1 MPFGLKVPSKNTLIF
16 SGVAGG
22 IAGLV
27 YSSNKYAQ
35 DARTR
40 LSQRVSFLA
49 DRPCGVHEMPRKVT
63 VYITAPPGDGLEK
76 SRTWFREYVKPI
88 LVAGAVDYEIKEAKS
103 PGQIETSV
111 MEEIVQRR
119 REAAAEAATIAESTD
134 HEPLE
139 NKSNTGFTSPV
150 ENMNNKKKSEVVSDG
165 ILAIG
170 RNAYR
175 EVLSG
180 LAKGCDASLAVVV
193 EEPALEEI
201 KVEEESKTPEN
212 MKDPVIVEETL
223 EMLEPMEVLD
233 HFSLPPKFSPVMYI
247 PHVNIIG
254 WTNIPYRL
262 YMWYAD
268 YKRIEEVGKYAVAAV
283 LNQTRPFEER
293 DADLGQDEKKYWIG
307 HETAEV
313 LKENDTPIQ
322 VDERI
327 FDKLS
332 TYTSDDLP

>member
-88 LVAGAVDYEIKEAKS
+88 LVAGAVDYEIKEAKT

-119 REAAAEAATIAESTD
+119 REAAAEAAAIAESTD

-165 ILAIG
+165 ILGIG
-170 RNAYR
+170 RNANR
-175 EVLSG
+175 EVLCALG
-180 LAKGCDASLAVVV
+180 KGWDFILAV
-193 EEPALEEI
+193 
-201 KVEEESKTPEN
+201 
-212 MKDPVIVEETL
+212 
-223 EMLEPMEVLD
+223 
-233 HFSLPPKFSPVMYI
+233 F
-247 PHVNIIG
+247 
-254 WTNIPYRL
+254 
-262 YMWYAD
+262 
-268 YKRIEEVGKYAVAAV
+268 
-283 LNQTRPFEER
+283 
-293 DADLGQDEKKYWIG
+293 
-307 HETAEV
+307 AEV
-313 LKENDTPIQ
+313 RLLE
-322 VDERI
+322 V
-327 FDKLS
+327 
-332 TYTSDDLP
+332 

>member
-1 MPFGLKVPSKNTLIF
+1 TMPFGLKVPSKNTLIF

-88 LVAGAVDYEIKEAKS
+88 LVAGAVDCEIKEAKS

-119 REAAAEAATIAESTD
+119 REAAEAAK
-134 HEPLE
+134 
-139 NKSNTGFTSPV
+139 NKSNTGFTTPV
-150 ENMNNKKKSEVVSDG
+150 DNMNNKKKSEVVSDG
-165 ILAIG
+165 ILGIG
-170 RNAYR
+170 RNANR

-180 LAKGCDASLAVVV
+180 LAKG
-193 EEPALEEI
+193 
-201 KVEEESKTPEN
+201 
-212 MKDPVIVEETL
+212 
-223 EMLEPMEVLD
+223 
-233 HFSLPPKFSPVMYI
+233 
-247 PHVNIIG
+247 
-254 WTNIPYRL
+254 
-262 YMWYAD
+262 
-268 YKRIEEVGKYAVAAV
+268 
-283 LNQTRPFEER
+283 
-293 DADLGQDEKKYWIG
+293 
-307 HETAEV
+307 
-313 LKENDTPIQ
+313 
-322 VDERI
+322 
-327 FDKLS
+327 
-332 TYTSDDLP
+332 

>member
-40 LSQRVSFLA
+40 FSQRVSFLA

-111 MEEIVQRR
+111 MEEIVQCRR
-119 REAAAEAATIAESTD
+119 KAVEAAANAESTD

-139 NKSNTGFTSPV
+139 NKSNTGLTSPV
-150 ENMNNKKKSEVVSDG
+150 ENMYNKKKKEKRSG
-165 ILAIG
+165 I
-170 RNAYR
+170 R
-175 EVLSG
+175 
-180 LAKGCDASLAVVV
+180 
-193 EEPALEEI
+193 
-201 KVEEESKTPEN
+201 
-212 MKDPVIVEETL
+212 
-223 EMLEPMEVLD
+223 
-233 HFSLPPKFSPVMYI
+233 
-247 PHVNIIG
+247 
-254 WTNIPYRL
+254 
-262 YMWYAD
+262 WYFGD
-268 YKRIEEVGKYAVAAV
+268 
-283 LNQTRPFEER
+283 
-293 DADLGQDEKKYWIG
+293 W
-307 HETAEV
+307 
-313 LKENDTPIQ
+313 
-322 VDERI
+322 
-327 FDKLS
+327 
-332 TYTSDDLP
+332 